1 MNSEDKKNIKK
12 EKKQEKRNKKE
23 NKKQNNKL
31 KKEIKQKNKKEKKQE
46 KRNKKETKI
55 NEKSIKKQNKK
66 LKKEIKQ
73 KKNKDRNKEKYNK
86 KDLYSINNKELKLY
100 YDTLN
105 INEKQLFDNYFIDFK
120 KRCKINKSQRKKI
133 QLDLENAILFH
144 INNNISL
151 SQSLDLLDI
160 NKLGG
165 FFSRPSETWFS
176 LDDSSKIY
184 PISMGHGNM
193 SIFRL
198 SVYLKE
204 NVVPELLQIALM
216 FTIKRFPS
224 FATTLKKGFFWHYLD
239 SNRQRY
245 QVEEEKY
252 IPCQPIK
259 VSQSGSK
266 SFKVLYYNNRISVE
280 FFHVLTDGTGGLIFL
295 KALISEYL
303 RLKGIV
309 IDNEDLIWDINEAP
323 NVEEIRNEFE
333 YVNSDTTSAG
343 FIDKK
348 AVEMNGY
355 LSKIKP
361 CQIFHYKMNI
371 NELKNAA
378 KKHNCKITTYALAIM
393 FIACKKAT
401 DKMQG
406 DISINV
412 PVNMRQYYPSK
423 TVRNFSLYFGVR
435 IPITDITD
443 IDAIV
448 PIIDKQLQD
457 KATKDN
463 MTKMVISTK
472 KLINSLNFI
481 PLVVKQPVAKVISG
495 FLGEKIFTTTLSN
508 LGVVNMPKKYC
519 EYIES
524 MDFVLSTTV
533 TNRASCSMI
542 TYNDVVTFTISKMT
556 VDPTFE
562 RQIYELLKNDNIN
575 IEVEGSDLYE
585 I

>member
-1 MNSEDKKNIKK
+1 MNK
-12 EKKQEKRNKKE
+12 EE
-23 NKKQNNKL
+23 
-31 KKEIKQKNKKEKKQE
+31 QKNKKKDEK
-46 KRNKKETKI
+46 N
-55 NEKSIKKQNKK
+55 IKKQNKK
-66 LKKEIKQ
+66 LKKENKNQQKQ
-73 KKNKDRNKEKYNK
+73 DKKKKKQNKKEEKLLNKQVNKNNKKKNKQNK
-86 KDLYSINNKELKLY
+86 KQEKKISNKREKNDIKKKNVYNFNNKDLKIY
-100 YDTLN
+100 YDTIN
-105 INEKQLFDNYFIDFK
+105 QNEKQLLDNYFIDFK
-120 KRCKINKSQRKKI
+120 KRCKINKNQKKKI
-133 QLDLENAILFH
+133 QLDFENAILFH

-151 SQSLDLLDI
+151 SKSLELLDI

-165 FFSRPSETWFS
+165 FYSRPSDTWFS

-198 SVYLKE
+198 SVYLKQ
-204 NVVPELLQIALM
+204 NVNPELLQVALM

-259 VSQSGSK
+259 VSKSGSK

-280 FFHVLTDGTGGLIFL
+280 FFHVLTDGTGGLILL
-295 KALISEYL
+295 KALIAEYL
-303 RLKGIV
+303 RLNGIV
-309 IDNEDLIWDINEAP
+309 IDNEDLIWDIDEAP
-323 NVEEIRNEFE
+323 NIEEVRNEFE
-333 YVNSDTTSAG
+333 YVNSDSNSSG

-361 CQIFHYKMNI
+361 CQIFHFKMNLD
-371 NELKNAA
+371 EVKNAA
-378 KKHNCKITTYALAIM
+378 FEHNCKITTYTLAIM
-393 FIACKKAT
+393 FLACKKAT
-401 DKMQG
+401 DQMQG
-406 DISINV
+406 EISINV

-423 TVRNFSLYFGVR
+423 TVRNFSLYFGIR
-435 IPITDITD
+435 IPISEIKD
-443 IDAIV
+443 IDSII
-448 PIIDKQLQD
+448 PIIEKQLNE
-457 KATKDN
+457 KATKEN
-463 MTKMVISTK
+463 MTKMVVSTK

-481 PLVVKQPVAKVISG
+481 PLVIKQPVAKIISG

-542 TYNDVVTFTISKMT
+542 TYNDIITFTISKMT

-562 RQIYELLKNDNIN
+562 QQIYELLKNDNIN